1 MALGVGEGMAAR
13 EPWGT
18 NMIGRSPQ
26 GWGEL
31 SQSTQTLLAVRFL
44 AFVVIKRQSRHGGGS
59 DPLPA
64 LEHKACAGLAHASI
78 AEQVITQTVPCSD
91 EVIND
96 PIICAL

>member
-26 GWGEL
+26 GWSEL

-59 DPLPA
+59 NPLPA
-64 LEHKACAGLAHASI
+64 LEHKACAGI